1 MADEIRDEETTEENE
16 NNNDD
21 TREEETV
28 DEIRDEDY
36 REDDMI
42 EMLRGIREELTALQE
57 QNAALKNAI
66 AQFVDNGAVIHE
78 NDDISDTDDFS
89 DEFVEIEDMDL
100 SLDERR

>member
-1 MADEIRDEETTEENE
+1 MDEDKREEIDDNVDDE
-16 NNNDD
+16 
-21 TREEETV
+21 REEETK